1 MLKRVW
7 CEDDGVLTFEWTLL
21 TTLVVIG
28 VIGGLTGVRDAI
40 LYESQG
46 VAGAMISLDQ
56 SYYIA
61 PPMSVTVSPSN
72 GGMQTGSYAS
82 GASSSSF
89 FDDRPRAVGRVASR
103 AATANDT
110 QTVIPLTFQ

>member
-46 VAGAMISLDQ
+46 VAGATISLDNR
-56 SYYIA
+56 
-61 PPMSVTVSPSN
+61 T
-72 GGMQTGSYAS
+72 TL
-82 GASSSSF
+82 
-89 FDDRPRAVGRVASR
+89 RPR
-103 AATANDT
+103 
-110 QTVIPLTFQ
+110 